1 VAVESLHDPQTAQS
15 LAQPQTLSYDDLPPG
30 SDLRRQYGE
39 DGSVAITAP
48 AGEPSD
54 AARRAALHSTGVFA
68 ALFAAGL
75 MGILGAS
82 FILDRPPR
90 IDPPL
95 RVLAAVLFAVVC
107 GGFFLLAW
115 RAGFTTR
122 LDLLAKARRQ
132 TTLLHA
138 SPVRLLIE
146 TSGPDGDQSIDIP
159 AEKIRWIRP
168 TPEGLLGGVSREPV
182 PCLKLT
188 TLDGSV
194 YRLLRGRHRGELT
207 WVANTLRAALGRPI
221 PMPSDKEG
229 PQSR

>member
-1 VAVESLHDPQTAQS
+1 MAVESLHDPPAEHR
-15 LAQPQTLSYDDLPPG
+15 LAQPQALSYDDLPPG
-30 SDLRRQYGE
+30 SDLRREYGE
-39 DGSVAITAP
+39 GGSVAITAP

-54 AARRAALHSTGVFA
+54 AARRAAFHSTGVFA

-75 MGILGAS
+75 MAIFAGS
-82 FILDRPPR
+82 FILDGPPP
-90 IDPPL
+90 IDPRL
-95 RVLAAVLFAVVC
+95 RGLAAVLFAVVC
-107 GGFFLLAW
+107 GGVFLLAW

-122 LDLLAKARRQ
+122 LDLLAKERRQ

-146 TSGPDGDQSIDIP
+146 TSGPEGDQSIDLP
-159 AEKIRWIRP
+159 ADKIRWIHP

-188 TLDGSV
+188 MLDGSV

-207 WVANTLRAALGRPI
+207 WVANTLWAALGQPNSHAVR
-221 PMPSDKEG
+221 
-229 PQSR
+229 